1 METDWEV
8 DIARPKGPM
17 AVPHSVTESKPE
29 AVAMEVTVTYTSETL
44 PAPDVT
50 MTDEKAYQADETT
63 LEVKEPAPP
72 TGEAV
77 ALTDEVPDVLP
88 AETSAELVGNDVV
101 ADGASDLV
109 ADSDSDSPSPA
120 LDFLVR
126 YDGED
131 FRLGHLLNLEP
142 TTTQAQVALLD
153 WWGQSLDHFA
163 YYLKLAFSADEEDDL
178 VLEFPQVDL
187 EIRDDSVHI
196 SGVTLEQL
204 YTIYRLTY
212 EADDGDENDA
222 TDETFLI
229 YMKVLPS
236 VARKILY
243 IQSLLPDH
251 QDGMEVADGDE
262 TSHYSGSAASDYGD
276 DGATGPTDAPAAASP
291 DWAAEVDEPMA
302 KDHVN
307 GDGISQHGTDAPDT
321 MVDDWTTTV
330 DQPETEVGAEGTG
343 ATEQSAAQVA
353 TAGDWVAETDQS
365 ETATL
370 EPLEYITPVPVDA
383 DTAPVTETIET
394 PAGGEPAESS
404 TSQDPLSTEVVE
416 TATDYLEGDNPWRS
430 EQVDTTSSTAG
441 THFAPDAVPADE
453 EYAEDSEASEESAVP
468 TPALA
473 DEVTTMSDS
482 TGSTAQTSICADP
495 ALPNGVQPGDA
506 LHTIASDLPI
516 ANAAT
521 GIAEEDNVS
530 AEKQWDP
537 TGSVAA
543 DAGREHVEPI
553 RVTSTLDT
561 VGATVQEAVVTADA
575 TTATAYRG
583 GSFAVSHHLT
593 NIAQE
598 VDDDNLSLIS
608 FGDETEDDGDTKA
621 AVPQSPSNSV
631 KRSFD
636 QLDDEL
642 ADNETDS
649 PKRSKSD

>member
-8 DIARPKGPM
+8 DIARPKDPM
-17 AVPHSVTESKPE
+17 AVRHSVAESKPE
-29 AVAMEVTVTYTSETL
+29 AVAMEVTVTYTSETP

-50 MTDEKAYQADETT
+50 MTNEKAYQTDETT
-63 LEVKEPAPP
+63 LEVKEPSPL
-72 TGEAV
+72 TGEAA
-77 ALTDEVPDVLP
+77 ALADEALEALLAD
-88 AETSAELVGNDVV
+88 TSAGLVGNDVV
-101 ADGASDLV
+101 ADGASDPV
-109 ADSDSDSPSPA
+109 ADLDSDSPSPA

-212 EADDGDENDA
+212 EVDDGDENDA

-251 QDGMEVADGDE
+251 QDGMEVVDGE
-262 TSHYSGSAASDYGD
+262 EASHYSGSVASDYGD
-276 DGATGPTDAPAAASP
+276 EEATGSADAPAAAST
-291 DWAAEVDEPMA
+291 DWAAEVDRPMA

-307 GDGISQHGTDAPDT
+307 DDGTSQHGTDAPNT
-321 MVDDWTTTV
+321 LVDDWTTTV
-330 DQPETEVGAEGTG
+330 DQPEPEVGAESTE

-353 TAGDWVAETDQS
+353 TAGDWVAETDQP

-370 EPLEYITPVPVDA
+370 EPLEYITSGPVDA
-383 DTAPVTETIET
+383 DTAPVTETIDT
-394 PAGGEPAESS
+394 PAVGEPAEPS
-404 TSQDPLSTEVVE
+404 TSQDPLSAEVVE
-416 TATDYLEGDNPWRS
+416 TATDYPEGDNPWRS

-441 THFAPDAVPADE
+441 THFASDAVPTNE
-453 EYAEDSEASEESAVP
+453 EYPENSEASDESVVP

-473 DEVTTMSDS
+473 DEVTAMSDS
-482 TGSTAQTSICADP
+482 TGAKAQTSICADP
-495 ALPNGVQPGDA
+495 TLPSEVQPGDA

-516 ANAAT
+516 ANAAMMT
-521 GIAEEDNVS
+521 AEEEKVS

-537 TGSVAA
+537 MGSVAA
-543 DAGREHVEPI
+543 ATGLEHVEPI
-553 RVTSTLDT
+553 HVTSTLDT

-583 GSFAVSHHLT
+583 GSFAVSHHLI

-621 AVPQSPSNSV
+621 AAPQSPSNSV

-642 ADNETDS
+642 ADNDTDS
-649 PKRSKSD
+649 PKRPKSD